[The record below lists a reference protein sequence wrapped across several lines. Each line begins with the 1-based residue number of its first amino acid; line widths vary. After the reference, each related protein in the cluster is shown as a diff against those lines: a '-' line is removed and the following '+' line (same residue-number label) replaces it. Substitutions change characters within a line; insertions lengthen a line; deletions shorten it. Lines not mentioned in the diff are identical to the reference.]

1 MKNKQRNDADREQ
14 FVLRRGT
21 GIGKAAFNRK
31 MAFGTAVA
39 LTAWLALEA
48 PAKADDW
55 DYSRQLRNFEN
66 QMRWEME
73 KERRQL
79 QIEMEQDRPRWHRYD
94 GGEEI

>member
-1 MKNKQRNDADREQ
+1 MKNKQN
-14 FVLRRGT
+14 
-21 GIGKAAFNRK
+21 
-31 MAFGTAVA
+31 M
-39 LTAWLALEA
+39 LALWVLLAALGA
-48 PAKADDW
+48 PALADDW

-73 KERRQL
+73 QERRQL